1 MPSQLPVTPL
11 WGRET
16 SLAIENF
23 PISGQALPIE
33 IVHAVAAVKHDA
45 ALVNASIPATSID
58 QRAATAIVAAA
69 VRIEAG
75 EFDDQF
81 PIDIFQTGSGTST
94 NMNVNEVIAHLA
106 SSTDITIHPNDHVNA
121 SQSSN
126 DVFPTAVAIAALT
139 LVDRSLLPAVA
150 RLTDSLEAAARR
162 FASVVKTG
170 RTHLMDAVPILLGD
184 EFSGYAAQLREATER
199 IGDAVPRLGRVPLG
213 GTAVG
218 NGLNAPP
225 TFGPDAVAALAHR
238 LGLPLTVSP
247 NRVAAQGARDAV
259 VEMSAAMRGLA
270 IALVKI
276 ANDVRLM
283 ASGPV
288 AGLGELILP
297 TLQAGSSIMPG
308 KVNPVMSEMVT
319 QVAAQVIGNDAA
331 IAFAGSQGSFELNT
345 YQPVMA
351 ANLISSVKL
360 LGRACSVFAERC
372 IDGVEADSRRTRYLV
387 EATPSVAAA
396 LNPALGYDRVAAL
409 VKQAVATGQ
418 PLREVVVAE
427 TTMPAAEVDRL
438 LDVDRLARGNQPSR

>member
-1 MPSQLPVTPL
+1 
-11 WGRET
+11 
-16 SLAIENF
+16 
-23 PISGQALPIE
+23 
-33 IVHAVAAVKHDA
+33 
-45 ALVNASIPATSID
+45 
-58 QRAATAIVAAA
+58 
-69 VRIEAG
+69 
-75 EFDDQF
+75 
-81 PIDIFQTGSGTST
+81 
-94 NMNVNEVIAHLA
+94 
-106 SSTDITIHPNDHVNA
+106 
-121 SQSSN
+121 
-126 DVFPTAVAIAALT
+126 
-139 LVDRSLLPAVA
+139 
-150 RLTDSLEAAARR
+150 
-162 FASVVKTG
+162 
-170 RTHLMDAVPILLGD
+170 
-184 EFSGYAAQLREATER
+184 
-199 IGDAVPRLGRVPLG
+199 VPLG